1 MLLAAVLVSLPCW
14 LATPPPRHQL
24 RPVLQSRSTELVA
37 ASSQH
42 RPVPASSPPPPQAVF
57 MAAAFLMSSCFGV
70 IAQALPAALMDA
82 TSKVRA
88 VTILGQLGSASAFCE
103 VFLSNSFGKLV
114 DAIGRKPVL
123 IFAPAAAVAART
135 LVVVRPA
142 LPVLVTARFLT
153 SLLVPLF
160 WLAFQSSMADMYG
173 DDATKLAVLSSR
185 VAACMGLG
193 YSIATL
199 LGGKLAARSV
209 RLAYLASCLYGIAV
223 CLLLLFGMSETL
235 PASRRKPFSFSGTNP
250 LLFMRL
256 FQRGRVFGTLNG
268 VVLLQAMSNGMG
280 DLWQVLARE
289 LRGWGPSQCGSFA
302 SISGLSFMA
311 GTLLTAPALRLLGPR
326 RYTLVSTAA
335 SVSAN
340 VVLAHG
346 TSDAI
351 AYAGVAPAALG
362 AGKGQPVSAR
372 IVNLAEQQRLPQ
384 VCAHPS
390 GSVGM
395 DRVSRANNTSTFTAC
410 ASLMCDAQG
419 ALAAERSTLNA
430 IVKVVA
436 PSTFAYVFARG
447 SALGVPVLPFYLAAF
462 LLTLSGLLAATVPA
476 SEWR

>member
-1 MLLAAVLVSLPCW
+1 
-14 LATPPPRHQL
+14 
-24 RPVLQSRSTELVA
+24 
-37 ASSQH
+37 
-42 RPVPASSPPPPQAVF
+42 
-57 MAAAFLMSSCFGV
+57 MAGAFLMSSCFGV

-88 VTILGQLGSASAFCE
+88 VTILGQLGSASALCE

-123 IFAPAAAVAART
+123 IVAPAAAVAARA
-135 LVVVRPA
+135 LVVARPA
-142 LPVLVTARFLT
+142 LPVLVAARFCT

-160 WLAFQSSMADMYG
+160 WLAFQSSMADCFG
-173 DDATKLAVLSSR
+173 DDPTRLAVLGSR

-199 LGGKLAARSV
+199 LGGKLAAHSV
-209 RLAYLASCLYGIAV
+209 RLAYLASCLYGVAV
-223 CLLLLFGMSETL
+223 CLLLLFGMRETL
-235 PASRRKPFSFSGTNP
+235 PASRREPFSFSGANP

-326 RYTLVSTAA
+326 RYTLASTAA

-372 IVNLAEQQRLPQ
+372 IINLGEQQ
-384 VCAHPS
+384 
-390 GSVGM
+390 G
-395 DRVSRANNTSTFTAC
+395 
-410 ASLMCDAQG
+410 LMQG

-436 PSTFAYVFARG
+436 PSTFAFAFARG
-447 SALGVPVLPFYLAAF
+447 SAIGVPVLPFYLAAF
-462 LLTLSGLLAATVPA
+462 LLTLSGLLAATVPEN
-476 SEWR
+476 EWR